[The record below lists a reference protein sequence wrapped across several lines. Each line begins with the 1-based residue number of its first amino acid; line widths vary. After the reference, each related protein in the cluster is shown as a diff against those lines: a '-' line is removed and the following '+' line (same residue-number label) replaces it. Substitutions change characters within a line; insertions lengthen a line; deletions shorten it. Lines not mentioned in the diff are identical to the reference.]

1 MNFEFLTDPRY
12 HVLSAFWMT
21 VQLTFWSG
29 LGALIWGTIL
39 AMMRVSPVPVLRA
52 FGAAYVN
59 VVRNI
64 PLTVIV
70 VATSVVLADTLN
82 VHLASRGSDSYL
94 ADDAFRL
101 AVLGFIAYTATYV
114 CESLRSG
121 INTVPPGQAEAARA
135 IGLTFGQNLRIIV
148 LPQAF
153 RAVIAPLASV
163 LIALTKNTTVAAT
176 IGVGEAALLMSK
188 MVENEGNALMS
199 VFLVFAM
206 GFVLLTLPVGL
217 ILGAVAKR
225 MTVTR

>member
-1 MNFEFLTDPRY
+1 MNFDFLSDPRY
-12 HVLSAFWMT
+12 HIWSAFWMT
-21 VQLTFWSG
+21 IQLTLWSG
-29 LGALIWGTIL
+29 LGSLILGTVL
-39 AMMRVSPVPVLRA
+39 AAMRVSPVPVLRGFA
-52 FGAAYVN
+52 TAYVN

-64 PLTVIV
+64 PLTVII

-82 VHLASRGSDSYL
+82 VHLASRDSATYL

-101 AVLGFIAYTATYV
+101 AVAGFIAYTATYV

-135 IGLTFGQNLRIIV
+135 IGLTFLQNLRIIV

-176 IGVGEAALLMSK
+176 IGVAEAALLMSE
-188 MVENEGNALMS
+188 MVENEGNALMA
-199 VFLVFAM
+199 VFLTFAL
-206 GFVLLTLPVGL
+206 GFVVLTLPTGL
-217 ILGAVAKR
+217 ILGSIAKR
-225 MTVTR
+225 ATVKR